1 MQLISSSSLSISSS
15 LVKLS
20 ELNLGL
26 EIVYL
31 RWRFYKRNFLS
42 QQTSQLSE
50 STKIVIV
57 IILVEFFFF
66 CFLSLFYWKR
76 TDLKLREKMANAR
89 FNFDHF
95 PLEIVMK
102 QSYVMKYLQETSN
115 LLLK

>member
-1 MQLISSSSLSISSS
+1 LIASSAFSIPSF

-26 EIVYL
+26 EIIYL
-31 RWRFYKRNFLS
+31 RWRFYENSFLS

-50 STKIVIV
+50 SKQIVIA
-57 IILVEFFFF
+57 IILVEFLVVF
-66 CFLSLFYWKR
+66 CWSYLYWKR
-76 TDLKLREKMANAR
+76 IDLRLREKMAGTR

-95 PLEIVMK
+95 PLEIIMK
-102 QSYVMKYLQETSN
+102 QSYIMKYLQETSN